1 MSIKTDFFQVGYPT
15 ALDVYVLICLC
26 SVFAAVIEYAVIS
39 SITIF
44 MAEAKAREAKNQE
57 VKKKE
62 EEERKENENDD
73 EMQLEEEMKNK
84 FAKDDE
90 NGAKYFWQCLR
101 NPGKCPDCIK
111 SYFNVK
117 PVTEM
122 YVYKNTEEVLDRIDE
137 ESKKY
142 FPLVFGCMM
151 AVYWTTY
158 LYLLEDEILQDRLEN
173 NYV

>member
-1 MSIKTDFFQVGYPT
+1 
-15 ALDVYVLICLC
+15 
-26 SVFAAVIEYAVIS
+26 
-39 SITIF
+39 
-44 MAEAKAREAKNQE
+44 MATKEASEAKAYKEKQ
-57 VKKKE
+57 KKE
-62 EEERKENENDD
+62 EENDSPN
-73 EMQLEEEMKNK
+73 QQKNK

-90 NGAKYFWQCLR
+90 DEKLFSHCLR
-101 NPGKCPDCIK
+101 NLGKCADYLK

-151 AVYWTTY
+151 VVYWTTY
-158 LYLLEDEILQDRLEN
+158 LYLLEDEILQERLEN
-173 NYV
+173 NYE